1 MSTKKK
7 YRVRSQANPPPEGEP
22 GPRRPKLLL
31 VGLALATLTAIA
43 LFAVFRPAPPAVG
56 SGNAVTHSA
65 APAVAYVADTAC
77 VGCHAQAGERWRGS
91 HHDHAMAH
99 AGPASV
105 RGDFADTVLR
115 QGKQRWRFH
124 RADGRYYVDAPGE
137 NGGSRQYEI
146 KYTFGV
152 DPLQQYL
159 VEFPGGRLQALP
171 VAWDTRR
178 QRWFHLY
185 PESFARPGDPLHWT
199 GRYQNWNLMCAEC
212 HSSNLRKGYDTAADT
227 YATRWD
233 ELNVGCQSC
242 HGPGAAHLA
251 WADARHNRK
260 PAPTDSEKT
269 YGLVVDFRNG
279 DSRFAVDQ
287 CGACHSRRQRLTD
300 GDQPGAPFLDNFRPE
315 LLRAGLYHPD
325 GQQLDEVYVYGSM
338 LQSRMY
344 RQGVRCTD
352 CHDAHSLKLK
362 ADGNGV
368 CVQCHNP
375 AGNPRFPTLKKQAYD
390 TPAHHHH
397 PAGNPGAECK
407 TCHMPEKNYMVVH
420 ARPDH
425 SFRIPRPDL
434 SQELGTPNACN
445 QCHADKNPAWAAE
458 AVARWY
464 GPERRQE
471 PGFAATFAAARAGR
485 ADALPGLIALLRDPA
500 QPAIV
505 RATAT
510 EHLPPTQPEARAA
523 LAQALDDPE
532 ALVRAY
538 AILAL
543 AELPPAE
550 RPPLIA
556 PLLNDPIRLVRINAA
571 QALAAPPP
579 GTLAAAG
586 QTAFEKAYSEYL
598 EAQKTMADMPATQLN
613 LAGVHAQ
620 RGDDPAA
627 REAYARALQMDP
639 DFAAGRIAYAGYLAA
654 RGDRAAAESTL
665 RAGLQRQPGDADLR
679 FRLGLLLAEDGRLPE
694 AVSQLQAAARRAP
707 DNARI
712 AYNLG
717 LALMQTGRPRDALGA
732 LNQAVRLDPQEPAYA
747 HALALLLY
755 RQGQTGEAQAH
766 AERAVALNPGDP
778 AAMQLLTAIRR
789 GQR

>member
-1 MSTKKK
+1 M
-7 YRVRSQANPPPEGEP
+7 
-22 GPRRPKLLL
+22 
-31 VGLALATLTAIA
+31 AIA
-43 LFAVFRPAPPAVG
+43 MGVFLFKQPSPAIGGGKAAQPQP
-56 SGNAVTHSA
+56 NASTM
-65 APAVAYVADTAC
+65 AYVADSLC
-77 VGCHAQAGERWRGS
+77 LECHRAAGELWRGS
-91 HHDHAMAH
+91 HHDLAMAH
-99 AGPASV
+99 ANRASV
-105 RGDFADTVLR
+105 RGDFANTQFR
-115 QGKQRWRFH
+115 QGKQVWRF
-124 RADGRYYVDAPGE
+124 RESDGRYYVETPDGGE
-137 NGGSRQYEI
+137 AYEI

-178 QRWFHLY
+178 QRWFHLQ
-185 PESFARPGDPLHWT
+185 PDAPGKAGDPLHWT

-212 HSSNLRKGYDTAADT
+212 HSTNLQKGYDPASDT

-242 HGPGAAHLA
+242 HGPGSGHLG
-251 WADARHNRK
+251 WAQAIRDGK
-260 PAPTDSEKT
+260 PTPAGAEKT
-269 YGLVVDFRNG
+269 YGLAVDFRGG
-279 DSRFAVDQ
+279 DSRFQVDR

-344 RQGVRCTD
+344 QHGVRCTD

-362 ADGNGV
+362 AEGNAV

-375 AGNPRFPTLKKQAYD
+375 AGNPRFPTLKPQAYD

-397 PAGNPGAECK
+397 PAGSPGAECK
-407 TCHMPEKNYMVVH
+407 QCHMPEKNYMRVH

-434 SQELGTPNACN
+434 SQQLGTPDACT
-445 QCHADKNPAWAAE
+445 QCHANKRPAWAAD

-464 GPERRQE
+464 GPQRRQE
-471 PGFAATFAAARAGR
+471 PGFGETLAAARAGR
-485 ADALPGLIALLRDPA
+485 PEALPGLIALLRNPA

-510 EHLPPTQPEARAA
+510 EHLSPAHPDARAA

-538 AILAL
+538 AVLAL
-543 AELPPAE
+543 ADLPPAE
-550 RPPLIA
+550 RA
-556 PLLNDPIRLVRINAA
+556 PLLAPRLNDPIRLVRINAA
-571 QALAAPPP
+571 QALATLPP
-579 GTLAAAG
+579 GTLAVNDQAAYD
-586 QTAFEKAYSEYL
+586 KAYREFL
-598 EAQKTMADMPATQLN
+598 VAQQAMADMPATQLN
-613 LAGVHAQ
+613 LATLLAQ
-620 RGDDPAA
+620 QGKDGPA
-627 REAYARALQMDP
+627 REAFGRALRMDP
-639 DFAAGRIAYAGYLAA
+639 DFAAGRTAYAGYLASQ
-654 RGDRAAAESTL
+654 GDPQGAEASL
-665 RAGLQRQPGDADLR
+665 RAGLERNPDDAELR
-679 FRLGLLLAEDGRLPE
+679 YNLALLLAENGQLAQAVRELQE
-694 AVSQLQAAARRAP
+694 AAKRAP

-717 LALMQTGRPRDALGA
+717 LALMQSGKTREAEAALA
-732 LNQAVRLDPQEPAYA
+732 KATRLEPQEAAYA
-747 HALALLLY
+747 YAQALLLY
-755 RQGQTGEAQAH
+755 QQGQLKAAGVL
-766 AERAVALNPGDP
+766 AERAAALNPSDP
-778 AAMQLLTAIRR
+778 ATQQLVEAIRR
-789 GQR
+789 GRP